1 MAKKFESINE
11 AQLRFALELLR
22 SQHSNDK
29 SAVFSPA
36 SIATTVAM
44 VYLGA
49 QNETANQIRIAMG
62 FTESEIHSY
71 FSTLMKHTKNDYGV
85 KVPPPEPEI
94 DPNDTKALQE
104 RISELALLRNCN
116 PYTSQCV
123 LETINRIYVDDQTIL
138 KDNFVDKFDKFYQG
152 GIEKVKF
159 AEDKTVETDEDGTEA
174 AAITVTVFLGYL
186 SGGGPPPP
194 PPIKFAADHPFIYF
208 ITDGR
213 NNIYFCGTVTGAEFD
228 KSDSI
233 LKEKLSNNPVTHFAK
248 KLFLKKSSK

>member
-11 AQLRFALELLR
+11 AQLSFALELLR
-22 SQHSNDK
+22 SQHSDDK

-36 SIATTVAM
+36 SIATSVAM

-49 QNETANQIRIAMG
+49 QSETANQIRIAMGLG

-71 FSTLMKHTKNDYGV
+71 FSTLMKHTKSDYGV

-104 RISELALLRNCN
+104 RISELAFLRHCN

-123 LETINRIYVDDQTIL
+123 LETINRIYVNDQTIL

-159 AEDKTVETDEDGTEA
+159 TEDKTVEIINNFIAE
-174 AAITVTVFLGYL
+174 VTRNKINNIVKKSDFNETTKIVLINSIYFKGKWAKVQ
-186 SGGGPPPP
+186 GGHAGPPPKQ
-194 PPIKFAADHPFIYF
+194 IKF
-208 ITDGR
+208 
-213 NNIYFCGTVTGAEFD
+213 
-228 KSDSI
+228 I
-233 LKEKLSNNPVTHFAK
+233 LKGCKI
-248 KLFLKKSSK
+248 